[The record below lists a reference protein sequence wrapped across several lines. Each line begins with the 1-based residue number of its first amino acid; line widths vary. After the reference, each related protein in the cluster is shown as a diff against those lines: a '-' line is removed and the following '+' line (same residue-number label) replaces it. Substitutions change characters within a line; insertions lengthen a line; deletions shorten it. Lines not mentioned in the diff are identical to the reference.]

1 MATNKKKEF
10 SKLLWVIAMVNAG
23 IVTVFSMVAMIL
35 TGDLTALEVLIP
47 SVFAELGAA
56 TGFYYSKAKAENK
69 IKLRKQYG
77 SEVYGESGASDE

>member
-1 MATNKKKEF
+1 MAAKKKKEF
-10 SKLLWVIAMVNAG
+10 SKVLWVIAMINAV
-23 IVTVFSMVAMIL
+23 IVTLFAMVAMIL

-69 IKLRKQYG
+69 IKLRKLYG
-77 SEVYGESGASDE
+77 SEVYRESGAADE